1 MSVRRLGPVLL
12 VVPFAAACATRRPAP
27 PQSPGPAAPPAE
39 SAPAPSAPAWFE
51 EGVASWYGGDDG
63 FEGKPTAS
71 GELYDSSRMTAAHRE
86 LPLGTIVE
94 VTSLDNGRSVRV
106 RINDR
111 GPFTKGRVIDLSQA
125 AARRLDI
132 VAPGTGRVRLTIVQM
147 GPAPTPPAPR
157 AEWAIQLGS
166 FADPDR
172 AARQAER
179 VRAAGR
185 EAYLEPYNGLSRVK
199 VGPFSS
205 REDAQAALA
214 ELEAA
219 GFEGIV
225 VAQ

>member
-1 MSVRRLGPVLL
+1 MP
-12 VVPFAAACATRRPAP
+12 PAP
-27 PQSPGPAAPPAE
+27 EAAAPPSSPGAE
-39 SAPAPSAPAWFE
+39 WFE

-71 GELYDSSRMTAAHRE
+71 GEVFDSSRLTAAHRE
-86 LPLGTIVE
+86 LPLGSVVE

-111 GPFTKGRVIDLSQA
+111 GPFAKGRVIDLSQA
-125 AARRLDI
+125 AARRLDLI
-132 VAPGTGRVRLTIVQM
+132 GPGTGRVRLTLVKM
-147 GPAPTPPAPR
+147 GPAPTPAAAR
-157 AEWAIQLGS
+157 AQWTVQLGS
-166 FADPDR
+166 FADPDH
-172 AARQAER
+172 AARQVER
-179 VRAAGR
+179 LRAAGR

-205 REDAQAALA
+205 REEAQSALA

-225 VAQ
+225 APN